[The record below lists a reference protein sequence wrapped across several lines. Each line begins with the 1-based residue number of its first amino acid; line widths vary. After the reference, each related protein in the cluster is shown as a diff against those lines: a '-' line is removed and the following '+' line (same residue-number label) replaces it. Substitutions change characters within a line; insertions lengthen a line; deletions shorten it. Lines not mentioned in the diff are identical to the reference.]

1 MRLSALCRL
10 HRMRGRDVLM
20 IYQDRPLALEVN
32 ESFAFLWKNLFGKD
46 FTLEDVSALLQNHY
60 GLDPSDALEE
70 ARKIV
75 ALWQEQQLMAD

>member
-32 ESFAFLWKNLFGKD
+32 ESFAFLWENLFGKD
-46 FTLEDVSALLQNHY
+46 FTFEDVSALLQSHY
-60 GLDPSDALEE
+60 GLEPSDAREE

>member
-1 MRLSALCRL
+1 
-10 HRMRGRDVLM
+10 MRGRDVLM

-46 FTLEDVSALLQNHY
+46 FTLEDVSALLQNQY
-60 GLDPSDALEE
+60 GLEPSDAREE

>member
-1 MRLSALCRL
+1 
-10 HRMRGRDVLM
+10 MRGRDVLM

-46 FTLEDVSALLQNHY
+46 FTFEDVSALLQNHY
-60 GLDPSDALEE
+60 GLEPSDAREE